1 MLWTIAAIF
10 FVLIAGIAI
19 FLIWSNSSSRQ
30 SSSLN
35 LSDFINLLS
44 AFLTFVGLA
53 VAFESLQVAN
63 QAYQKSVQDGLEQ
76 QKHLDASRVQL
87 QAVVEAA
94 IKQQDIL
101 NRNLET
107 SKAQQEIL
115 NKNLQTSK
123 IQQELQGKNLETSK
137 AQLVLL
143 QEQSKREVE
152 SAVKQQDI
160 LHRNLE
166 TSKAQQELLNKTL
179 HASMTQQEI
188 QGKNLETSKAQLNLL
203 EEQRKREQEK
213 EARKPIAEMGI
224 STKDGMISIMEPE
237 KLPVFQFDVDKD
249 KKWSRMAFVVWNKGN
264 IEIFRPTIRIF
275 ASPNTISVDHVDFRM
290 SQRYEHHILEFS
302 GADVKDIDPLEVSKR
317 PYSYTVEITVPDSVE
332 TFDLTV
338 SVQGKNLPRI
348 ERKINLKV
356 IRPPA

>member
-19 FLIWSNSSSRQ
+19 FLFWSNSSSRQ
-30 SSSLN
+30 SSSLT

-76 QKHLDASRVQL
+76 QKNLDASRVQL

-94 IKQQDIL
+94 IKQKDIL
-101 NRNLET
+101 DRNLET

-152 SAVKQQDI
+152 SAAKQQNI
-160 LHRNLE
+160 LNRNLE
-166 TSKAQQELLNKTL
+166 TSQAQQELLNKTL
-179 HASMTQQEI
+179 HTSIIQQEI

-213 EARKPIAEMGI
+213 EARKPIAVI
-224 STKDGMISIMEPE
+224 ALRTSSYTKTLVDLESQPE
-237 KLPVFQFDVDKD
+237 VDFLLENGTT
-249 KKWSRMAFVVWNKGN
+249 WSRLAFLVLNKGN
-264 IEIFRPTIRIF
+264 IEISHPIIRIV
-275 ASPNTISVDHVDFRM
+275 ASLDTVFVDRADFRIGERM
-290 SQRYEHHILEFS
+290 NHNVYQFD
-302 GADVKDIDPLEVSKR
+302 GQTVNDIDPEQIARGS
-317 PYSYTVEITVPDSVE
+317 YSFPVDIRVPESVN
-332 TFDLTV
+332 TFDLV
-338 SVQGKNLPRI
+338 FSIQGKNLARQFHT
-348 ERKINLKV
+348 LHFKV
-356 IRPPA
+356 RRPLS